1 MGTNANETHRIPGIP
16 RSVTPVGD
24 WQIQNFPWLIDLWVG
39 RFKDQTRG
47 GDFQAVQLHLSF
59 RPLLRA
65 AAAPWTGQTAAG
77 DSSVNRNEGGGHQHD
92 CGHDHDH
99 DHDHQAE
106 AFDHASV
113 QTNAELAVYQGH
125 GVQFEY
131 PEHWEIQEET
141 GADQTTISVQSPG
154 TTYWTLSLFED
165 RPDADQVAES
175 VIAAYEEMYEEL
187 DIYEPDVQVLGVP
200 AIARELDF
208 VCLDLVSTASLIVF
222 QSLNHTILITFQGE
236 DRELEKTR
244 PLVELMTRSLLC
256 DLDE

>member
-1 MGTNANETHRIPGIP
+1 MNAN
-16 RSVTPVGD
+16 D
-24 WQIQNFPWLIDLWVG
+24 
-39 RFKDQTRG
+39 
-47 GDFQAVQLHLSF
+47 
-59 RPLLRA
+59 
-65 AAAPWTGQTAAG
+65 
-77 DSSVNRNEGGGHQHD
+77 GGGHQHD

-99 DHDHQAE
+99 DHDQKAA
-106 AFDHASV
+106 AFERASV
-113 QTNAELAVYQGH
+113 QASEELTVYRGH

-131 PEHWEIQEET
+131 PEHWAIQEES

-165 RPDADQVAES
+165 RPDAEQVAES

-222 QSLNHTILITFQGE
+222 QSLKYTILITFQGE
-236 DRELEKTR
+236 DRDLDKTR
-244 PLVELMTRSLLC
+244 PVVELMTRSLLC
-256 DLDE
+256 DLEE

>member
-1 MGTNANETHRIPGIP
+1 MHRIPGIR
-16 RSVTPVGD
+16 RSVTPVGA
-24 WQIQNFPWLIDLWVG
+24 WQIQNFPWLIDLWVC
-39 RFKDQTRG
+39 RFKDQAGG
-47 GDFQAVQLHLSF
+47 GDFLAVQLHLAF
-59 RPLLRA
+59 CLLFGARA
-65 AAAPWTGQTAAG
+65 ARQTGETEAG
-77 DSSVNRNEGGGHQHD
+77 DSSVNGNEGGGHQHD

-99 DHDHQAE
+99 DHDHDHQAE
-106 AFDHASV
+106 AFDRASV
-113 QTNAELAVYQGH
+113 QTNADLSVYQGH

-256 DLDE
+256 DLEE